1 VSEHT
6 EPPVGTPPPTEPE
19 KPEAKEDE
27 GHPLTRHITV
37 AIVLVS
43 LAIAAVGYLQVQAN
57 RKSNDAGQEAQRLA
71 TLTMSKLLS
80 SQQNAQVQYE
90 MFLQAQDQR
99 GRAGNA
105 LQQSQFVAGE
115 AKVAYQTEEALWN
128 HLADSTQKLTPLSPN
143 SPDGPQN
150 DPDFPRHFFSRS
162 TQPALE
168 EQAAQDAANATNS
181 AWESSAAKYTA
192 ILTLFAVALFL
203 LGFALALPDQ
213 VLRLFAYVG
222 VGLLVIG
229 VAWAVQVTLS
239 RPTTVPHEAAVQYAQ
254 GEVALETA
262 TDSAGANVAIDHF
275 TKAIDAWPDFSRAY
289 LGRANATL
297 FGSASQVEAT
307 LIPVD
312 KLEQVQTDLERA
324 EANGFDNGLSLEQ
337 LGGAEFSL
345 GLHDRPDAFAQ
356 AVDTSRRAIT
366 EIPDDPVPRFTLA
379 ASLLAEGNI
388 PEAEGAY
395 TDAMKSVLY
404 LHAGSTQ
411 LRNAAPFQQ
420 VWVSGALSDLE
431 AVQTAKPSLADE
443 VAKLKAFVVGSFA
456 AQQPV
461 GPSGDATFAG
471 VQVQLTPTT
480 LFWVTS
486 SNSGYDPSTDKLS
499 AEWYFRENGS
509 AWVGMPE
516 VSGVVD
522 PTTEPGVPGYSG
534 RNLVSQ
540 SIPPRCLGTAEYRVE
555 LYVDG
560 HLAGTAESPAQFGTL
575 VPFTD
580 RSVNLEVCH
589 PTDWTLSDSS
599 LPGFRDGLQSADKS
613 QGVWLFR
620 YNLTTLPA
628 SVQGEAPAQIAQQ
641 LLTTSAQG
649 AGLFPSAPA
658 AQGPVQHQ
666 PFQGL
671 DGSTE
676 QVFSY
681 SGGGA
686 VEGLAGVDTKDKAV
700 FVAFVYGPQ
709 SQFQSSGA
717 SQGGLVSVVQSISEY
732 RPGGGSF

>member
-1 VSEHT
+1 MTEHT
-6 EPPVGTPPPTEPE
+6 GDAPSPEPRRA
-19 KPEAKEDE
+19 EAKEDDH
-27 GHPLTRHITV
+27 HPLTRHITV

-90 MFLQAQDQR
+90 LFLQAQDQR

-115 AKVAYQTEEALWN
+115 AKAAYQTEEALWN
-128 HLADSTQKLTPLSPN
+128 HLGDSTQRLTPLSPN
-143 SPDGPQN
+143 SQDGPQN

-162 TQPALE
+162 TQAALE

-181 AWESSAAKYTA
+181 AWESSAARYTA

-203 LGFALALPDQ
+203 LGFALALPNQ

-222 VGLLVIG
+222 VGLLVVG
-229 VAWAVQVTLS
+229 VAWAVQVTLA
-239 RPTTVPHEAAVQYAQ
+239 RPATVPHEAAVQYAE

-262 TDSAGANVAIDHF
+262 TDSAGASVAIDHF
-275 TKAIDAWPDFSRAY
+275 TSAIDAWPGFSRAY

-312 KLEQVQTDLERA
+312 KLERVQSDLETA
-324 EANGFDNGLSLEQ
+324 QANGFDNGLSLEQ

-356 AVDTSRRAIT
+356 AVATSRQAIT
-366 EIPDDPVPRFTLA
+366 EVPDDPVPRFTLA
-379 ASLLAEGNI
+379 ASLLGEGDI

-404 LHAGSTQ
+404 LHAGSTTP
-411 LRNAAPFQQ
+411 RSSPAFQQ

-431 AVQTAKPSLADE
+431 AVLAAKPSLADE

-461 GPSGDATFAG
+461 APSGDATFSG
-471 VQVQLTPTT
+471 LKVQLSPTT
-480 LFWVTS
+480 LFWLTG
-486 SNSGYDPSTDKLS
+486 SNSGYDPATDALS
-499 AEWYFRENGS
+499 AEWYFRQNGS

-522 PTTEPGVPGYSG
+522 PSAEPGVPGYSG

-540 SIPPRCLGTAEYRVE
+540 SIPARCLGTAEYRVE
-555 LYVDG
+555 LYVNG
-560 HLAGTAESPAQFGTL
+560 HLAGTAESPAEFGSL

-589 PTDWTLSDSS
+589 PPDWTLSDSS
-599 LPGFRDGLQSADKS
+599 LPGFRDGVQSADRS

-628 SVQGEAPAQIAQQ
+628 SVQGESPAQIAEQ

-649 AGLFPSAPA
+649 AGLFPSTPT
-658 AQGPVQHQ
+658 AQGPAQHQ

-676 QVFSY
+676 QVFAY

-686 VEGLAGVDTKDKAV
+686 VEGLAGIDAKDRAV
-700 FVAFVYGPQ
+700 FVAFVYGPR
-709 SQFQSSGA
+709 SRFQSANAAQGA
-717 SQGGLVSVVQSISEY
+717 LVSVVQSISEY